1 MLCIIAKKYKQPIH
15 PLIDEWIKKC
25 GISIHKGNE
34 VLTRATSWMNL
45 ENITENETSQT
56 QNTYD
61 YIYMKDPEQGNL
73 QRENSRG

>member
-1 MLCIIAKKYKQPIH
+1 
-15 PLIDEWIKKC
+15 
-25 GISIHKGNE
+25 
-34 VLTRATSWMNL
+34 MNL
-45 ENITENETSQT
+45 ENITESKTSQT